1 LISIRM
7 LRVAIGAGAEESE
20 EAEVSEDL
28 ELLADFVANV
38 GEAAATTVGRRLRNL
53 MRLVAII
60 PYKGYPIRD
69 GMAG

>member
-1 LISIRM
+1 M

-28 ELLADFVANV
+28 ELLADFVADV
-38 GEAAATTVGRRLRNL
+38 GEVAATTAGRRLRNL
-53 MRLVAII
+53 MCLVAII
-60 PYKGYPIRD
+60 PCKGYSIRD